1 MSLPIS
7 KQMPSNGSNVSDR
20 TGSFTLGRN
29 AFIKNINNTHITS
42 NMKKNLDYSAVL
54 GKQSSIIYGKPLN
67 NLSND
72 LRIQRLRLT
81 TIGSASI
88 KLKNNIDKLYL
99 NGKNSDANYVNSA
112 LTRVRG
118 GGSIAPKKGK

>member
-1 MSLPIS
+1 MLQLS

-20 TGSFTLGRN
+20 TSSFTLGRN
-29 AFIKNINNTHITS
+29 AFIKNINNTHLIS
-42 NMKKNLDYSAVL
+42 NMNKNINYSSVL

-67 NLSND
+67 NVSND

-81 TIGSASI
+81 TIGGASI
-88 KLKNNIDKLYL
+88 KLKNGLDNIHL
-99 NGKNSDANYVNSA
+99 NGKNNDNNFVNNVV
-112 LTRVRG
+112 TRVRG